1 MGTGPK
7 LHLWSIEMLEI
18 GKSATFTKKITESDM
33 NTFAEVSGDHNPIHV
48 DEEAAKKS
56 VFGRRIAHGMLSA
69 SFISAVLGMYLP
81 GEGTIYLGQSL
92 KFLKPVDIG
101 DEITTKVTVAEVVNA
116 DKGIYKLSTQCFNQK
131 DEMVIDGEA
140 TVKYVD

>member
-1 MGTGPK
+1 
-7 LHLWSIEMLEI
+7 MLTI
-18 GKSATFTKKITESDM
+18 GQSASFTKRITENDI
-33 NTFAEVSGDHNPIHV
+33 NAFAEVSGDFNPIHV

-81 GEGTIYLGQSL
+81 GEGTIYLGQNL

-101 DEITTKVTVAEVVNA
+101 DEITAKVTVVEVVNA
-116 DKGIYKLSTQCFNQK
+116 DKGIYKLATQCFNQK

>member
-1 MGTGPK
+1 
-7 LHLWSIEMLEI
+7 MLTI
-18 GKSATFTKKITESDM
+18 GQSASFTKRITENDI
-33 NTFAEVSGDHNPIHV
+33 NAFAEISGDFNPIHV
-48 DEEAAKKS
+48 DEDAAKKS

-81 GEGTIYLGQSL
+81 GEGTIYLGQNL

-101 DEITTKVTVAEVVNA
+101 DEITAKVTVAEVVNE

-131 DEMVIDGEA
+131 EEMVIDGEA
-140 TVKYVD
+140 TVKYLD

>member
-1 MGTGPK
+1 
-7 LHLWSIEMLEI
+7 MLTI
-18 GKSATFTKKITESDM
+18 GQSASFTKRITENDI
-33 NTFAEVSGDHNPIHV
+33 NAFAEISGDFNPIHV

-56 VFGRRIAHGMLSA
+56 MFGRRIAHGMLSA

-81 GEGTIYLGQSL
+81 GEGTIYLGQNL

-101 DEITTKVTVAEVVNA
+101 DEITAKVTVAEIVNA

-131 DEMVIDGEA
+131 EEMVIDGEA

>member
-1 MGTGPK
+1 
-7 LHLWSIEMLEI
+7 MLEI
-18 GKSATFTKKITESDM
+18 GKSATFTKKITESDI
-33 NTFAEVSGDHNPIHV
+33 NAFAEVSGDFNPIHV

-81 GEGTIYLGQSL
+81 GEGTIYLGQNL
-92 KFLKPVDIG
+92 QFLKPVDIG
-101 DEITTKVTVAEVVNA
+101 DEITAKVIVAEAVNA
-116 DKGIYKLSTQCFNQK
+116 DKGIYKLTTQCFNQK
-131 DEMVIDGEA
+131 NEMVIDGEA

>member
-1 MGTGPK
+1 
-7 LHLWSIEMLEI
+7 MLTI
-18 GKSATFTKKITESDM
+18 GQSASFTKRITENDI
-33 NTFAEVSGDHNPIHV
+33 NAFAEISGDFNPIHV
-48 DEEAAKKS
+48 NEEAAKKS

-81 GEGTIYLGQSL
+81 GEGTIYLGQNL

-101 DEITTKVTVAEVVNA
+101 DEITAKVSVAEVVNA
-116 DKGIYKLSTQCFNQK
+116 DKGIYKLVTQCFNQK

>member
-1 MGTGPK
+1 
-7 LHLWSIEMLEI
+7 MLTI
-18 GKSATFTKKITESDM
+18 GQSASFTKRITENDI
-33 NTFAEVSGDHNPIHV
+33 NAFAEISGDFNPIHV

-81 GEGTIYLGQSL
+81 GEGTIYLGQNL

-101 DEITTKVTVAEVVNA
+101 DEITAKVTVTEIANA
-116 DKGIYKLSTQCFNQK
+116 DKGIYKLATQCFNQK
-131 DEMVIDGEA
+131 EEMVIDGEA
-140 TVKYVD
+140 TVKYLG

>member
-1 MGTGPK
+1 
-7 LHLWSIEMLEI
+7 MLTI
-18 GKSATFTKKITESDM
+18 GQSASFTKRITENDI
-33 NTFAEVSGDHNPIHV
+33 NAFAEISGDFNPIHV
-48 DEEAAKKS
+48 NEEAAKKS

-81 GEGTIYLGQSL
+81 GEGTIYLGQDL

-101 DEITTKVTVAEVVNA
+101 DEITAKVTVAEVVNE

-131 DEMVIDGEA
+131 EEMVIDGEA

>member
-7 LHLWSIEMLEI
+7 LHLWSIAMLEI
-18 GKSATFTKKITESDM
+18 GKSATFTKKITESDI
-33 NTFAEVSGDHNPIHV
+33 NAFAEVSGDFNPIHV

-81 GEGTIYLGQSL
+81 GEGTIYLGQNL
-92 KFLKPVDIG
+92 QFLKPVDIG
-101 DEITTKVTVAEVVNA
+101 DEITAKVIVAEAVNA
-116 DKGIYKLSTQCFNQK
+116 DKGIYKLTTQCFNQK
-131 DEMVIDGEA
+131 NEMVIDGEA

>member
-1 MGTGPK
+1 
-7 LHLWSIEMLEI
+7 MLTI
-18 GKSATFTKKITESDM
+18 GQSASFTKRITENDI
-33 NTFAEVSGDHNPIHV
+33 NAFAEVSGDHNPIHV

-81 GEGTIYLGQSL
+81 GEGTIYLGQNL

-101 DEITTKVTVAEVVNA
+101 DEITAKVTVAEVVNE

-140 TVKYVD
+140 TVKYLD

>member
-1 MGTGPK
+1 
-7 LHLWSIEMLEI
+7 MLEI
-18 GKSATFTKKITESDM
+18 GKTASYTRIITEKDI
-33 NTFAEVSGDHNPIHV
+33 NAFAEISGDFNAIHV

-81 GEGTIYLGQSL
+81 GEGAIYLGQNL

-101 DEITTKVTVAEVVNA
+101 DEITAKVMVAETVNA
-116 DKGIYKLSTQCFNQK
+116 EKGIYKLTTQCSNQK
-131 DEMVIDGEA
+131 GEMVIDGEA

>member
-1 MGTGPK
+1 
-7 LHLWSIEMLEI
+7 MLEI
-18 GKSATFTKKITESDM
+18 GKSATFTKKITESDI
-33 NTFAEVSGDHNPIHV
+33 NAFAEVSGDFNPIHV

-81 GEGTIYLGQSL
+81 GEGTIYLGQNL

-101 DEITTKVTVAEVVNA
+101 DEITAKVTVAEVVNE
-116 DKGIYKLSTQCFNQK
+116 DKGIYKLVTQCFNQK

-140 TVKYVD
+140 TVKYLD

>member
-1 MGTGPK
+1 
-7 LHLWSIEMLEI
+7 MLTI
-18 GKSATFTKKITESDM
+18 GQSASFTKRITESDI
-33 NTFAEVSGDHNPIHV
+33 NAFAEISGDFNPIHV

-81 GEGTIYLGQSL
+81 GEGTIYLGQNL

-101 DEITTKVTVAEVVNA
+101 DEITAKVTVAEVVNE

-131 DEMVIDGEA
+131 EEMVIDGEA
-140 TVKYVD
+140 TVKYED

>member
-1 MGTGPK
+1 
-7 LHLWSIEMLEI
+7 MLEI
-18 GKSATFTKKITESDM
+18 GKSATFTKKITESDI
-33 NTFAEVSGDHNPIHV
+33 NAFAEVSGDFNPIHV

-81 GEGTIYLGQSL
+81 GEGTIYLGQNL

-101 DEITTKVTVAEVVNA
+101 DEITAKVTVAEAVNA
-116 DKGIYKLSTQCFNQK
+116 DKGIYKLTTQCFNQK
-131 DEMVIDGEA
+131 GEMVIDGEA

>member
-1 MGTGPK
+1 
-7 LHLWSIEMLEI
+7 MLTI
-18 GKSATFTKKITESDM
+18 GQSASFTKKITENDI
-33 NTFAEVSGDHNPIHV
+33 NAFAEVSGDFNPIHV

-81 GEGTIYLGQSL
+81 GEGTIYLGQNL
-92 KFLKPVDIG
+92 KFLKPVDVG
-101 DEITTKVTVAEVVNA
+101 DEITAKVTVAEIVNA

-140 TVKYVD
+140 TVKYLD